1 MSLVSVTHED
11 GLAIVTIDNPP
22 VSTGNTA
29 LRTALFEA
37 FTGLQDDRSI
47 SAIVVLSAQAHF
59 YSGSDIKEFDG
70 PVQHPLLTEVI
81 EVMES
86 LEVPIV
92 AALNGLTLGGGLE
105 FALACDER
113 IATTDS
119 KLGLPEVS
127 LGFMPGAGGTVRL
140 PRLIGTAAAIDIIAS
155 GRPVDVRKALELGLV
170 DEVVET
176 AEPGDLRAAAI
187 ARAKT
192 AARRRIVLMDHLPD
206 EDQPALDAV
215 VEKYRGSRKTRPNVL
230 RAIDFV
236 LDGVGRPG
244 PETVKAERI
253 VFDELRVSPEARNL
267 RYLFFATRAAAKDFA
282 AAKPSRPIR
291 RVGVAGA
298 GTMGLGIAEALLG
311 SGLEV
316 VLYEVS
322 AEALQRAEEKLRAIG
337 EGARRW
343 GRLSCVTEL
352 AGFADVDLTIDAV
365 FEDMAV
371 KQQLLRDLEPVVAA
385 DTILATN
392 TSYLDLNEMAEVLKD
407 RSRFVGLHFF
417 NPANRNPLVEVVRAA
432 ETSDETIGAMAS
444 IAKALRKTPI
454 LAGVADGFVA
464 NRVYADY
471 RMQAEYL
478 VEDGASPRQ
487 VDDAMRALG
496 LPVGPFAV
504 GDMSG
509 LDIAWARRK
518 RLAESR
524 DPEQRYVTIADTL
537 CEQGRLGKKTGAGWY
552 LYSEESPRGAEDPKV
567 ALIVDRAREAKGI
580 TPRTISREEIQQ
592 RIICAMLVAA
602 AGLVESGIAN
612 RSSDID
618 LALTEGFAFPRW
630 LGGPVRYAAAQSD
643 EWLREGLQRVWE
655 SDPIGFAPAA
665 GSGAEIP
672 QSIRRALDEVGG

>member
-1 MSLVSVTHED
+1 MSLVSVTHEGD
-11 GLAIVTIDNPP
+11 LAVVTIDNPP

-29 LRTALFEA
+29 LRTALFDA
-37 FTGLQDDRSI
+37 FTGLAEKPGLT
-47 SAIVVLSAQAHF
+47 AIVVHSAQAHF

-155 GRPVDVRKALELGLV
+155 AKPVGARQALELGLV
-170 DEVVET
+170 DEVVEQENLMAT
-176 AEPGDLRAAAI
+176 AV
-187 ARAKT
+187 ARAKN
-192 AARRRIVLMDHLPD
+192 AVRRRIVLMEHQPD
-206 EDQPALDAV
+206 TDQAALDAV
-215 VEKYRGSRKTRPNVL
+215 VEKYRSSPKTRPNVL

-236 LDGVGRPG
+236 LAGVGKPG
-244 PETVKAERI
+244 PETVKQERL
-253 VFDELRVSPEARNL
+253 VFDELRVAPEARNL
-267 RYLFFATRAAAKDFA
+267 RYLFFAARAAAKDFA
-282 AAKPSRPIR
+282 IAKPKLPIR

-298 GTMGLGIAEALLG
+298 GTMGSGIAEALLG
-311 SGLEV
+311 AGLEV
-316 VLYEVS
+316 VLYEVNAEVLENAGRRLETAS
-322 AEALQRAEEKLRAIG
+322 ATARKWG
-337 EGARRW
+337 E
-343 GRLSCVTEL
+343 LSRVSDL
-352 AGFADVDLTIDAV
+352 AAFADVDLVIDAV

-371 KQQLLRDLEPVVAA
+371 KQQLLRDLEPVVSA
-385 DTILATN
+385 DTVLATN
-392 TSYLDLNEMAEVLKD
+392 TSYLDLNEMAEALED
-407 RSRFVGLHFF
+407 RTRFVGLHFF
-417 NPANRNPLVEVVRAA
+417 NPANRNPLVEVVRA
-432 ETSDETIGAMAS
+432 EQTSDEAIGAMAA
-444 IAKALRKTPI
+444 IAKTLRKTPI

-464 NRVYADY
+464 NRVYSDY

-518 RLAESR
+518 RLAATR
-524 DPEQRYVTIADTL
+524 NPEQRYATIADTL

-552 LYSEESPRGAEDPKV
+552 LYSDEAPRGAEDPKV
-567 ALIVDRAREAKGI
+567 ALIIDRAREAKGI
-580 TPRTISREEIQQ
+580 SPRTISREEIQQ

-602 AGLVESGIAN
+602 AGLVESGVAN
-612 RSSDID
+612 RASDID
-618 LALTEGFAFPRW
+618 LAFTEGFAFPRW
-630 LGGPVRYAAAQSD
+630 LGGPIRYAAAQSD
-643 EWLREGLQRVWE
+643 EWLGEGLRLVGD
-655 SDPIGFAPAA
+655 SDPIGFSLAA
-665 GSGAEIP
+665 GSEEAIP
-672 QSIRRALDEVGG
+672 PKIRRVLDEVGR

>member
-11 GLAIVTIDNPP
+11 DLAIVTIDNPP

-37 FTGLQDDRSI
+37 FTGLKEDRGV

-92 AALNGLTLGGGLE
+92 AGLNGLTLGGGLE

-155 GRPVDVRKALELGLV
+155 ARPVDARKALELGLV
-170 DEVVET
+170 DEVVEP
-176 AEPGDLRAAAI
+176 AELRAAAL
-187 ARAKT
+187 ARAKS
-192 AARRRIVLMDHLPD
+192 AERRRIVLTPHRPD
-206 EDQPALDAV
+206 EDQTALDAV
-215 VEKYRGSRKTRPNVL
+215 VEKYRSSPKTRPNVL

-236 LDGVGRPG
+236 LEGIGKPG

-253 VFDELRVSPEARNL
+253 VFDELRVSAEARNL
-267 RYLFFATRAAAKDFA
+267 RYLFFATRAAAKDFG
-282 AAKPSRPIR
+282 AAKPNRPIR

-311 SGLEV
+311 AGLEV

-322 AEALQRAEEKLRAIG
+322 AEALQRAEEKLQAVGRD
-337 EGARRW
+337 ARRW
-343 GRLSCVTEL
+343 GELVCVSEL
-352 AGFADVDLTIDAV
+352 ARFADVDLVIDAV

-371 KQQLLRDLEPVVAA
+371 KQQLLRDLEPIVSA
-385 DTILATN
+385 DAILATN
-392 TSYLDLNEMAEVLKD
+392 TSYLDLNEMAGALGD
-407 RSRFVGLHFF
+407 PARFVGLHFF
-417 NPANRNPLVEVVRAA
+417 NPANRNPLVEVVRA
-432 ETSDETIGAMAS
+432 ERTSEETIGAMAQ
-444 IAKALRKTPI
+444 IAKLLRKTPI

-471 RMQAEYL
+471 RTQAEYL

-496 LPVGPFAV
+496 LPIGPFAV

-518 RLAESR
+518 RLAATR
-524 DPEQRYVTIADTL
+524 NPEQRYVTIADTL

-552 LYSEESPRGAEDPKV
+552 LYTEETPRGAEDPKV
-567 ALIVDRAREAKGI
+567 ALIIDQAREAKGI
-580 TPRTISREEIQQ
+580 GPRTVFREEIQQ

-602 AGLVESGIAN
+602 AGLVDGGIAN
-612 RSSDID
+612 RASDID

-630 LGGPVRYAAAQSD
+630 LGGPVRYAAAQSE
-643 EWLREGLQRVWE
+643 EWLSEGLQRVWE
-655 SDPIGFAPAA
+655 SDPIGFALAA
-665 GSGAEIP
+665 GSEEEIP
-672 QSIRRALDEVGG
+672 RSIRLVLEEARG

>member
-11 GLAIVTIDNPP
+11 DLAILTIDNPP

-37 FTGLQDDRSI
+37 FAELRKERGAR
-47 SAIVVLSAQAHF
+47 AIVVLSAQAHF

-113 IATTDS
+113 VATTDS

-155 GRPVDVRKALELGLV
+155 AKPIGAQRALELGLV
-170 DEVVET
+170 DEVVDASE
-176 AEPGDLRAAAI
+176 LRAAAV
-187 ARAKT
+187 ARAR
-192 AARRRIVLMDHLPD
+192 AAVRRRIVLMEHLPA
-206 EDQPALDAV
+206 EDPAELDAV
-215 VEKYRGSRKTRPNVL
+215 VDRYRSSPKTRPNVL

-236 LDGVGRPG
+236 LAGVGKPG
-244 PETVKAERI
+244 PETVKRERV
-253 VFDELRVSPEARNL
+253 VFDELRVGPEARNL
-267 RYLFFATRAAAKDFA
+267 RYLFFAARAAAKDLA
-282 AAKPSRPIR
+282 VAEPNRPIR

-298 GTMGLGIAEALLG
+298 GTMGFGIAEALLG
-311 SGLEV
+311 AGLEV
-316 VLYEVS
+316 VLYEVD
-322 AEALQRAEEKLRAIG
+322 AEVRRGAEERLRAAG
-337 EGARRW
+337 EASRKW
-343 GRLSCVTEL
+343 GELDCVSDL
-352 AGFADVDLTIDAV
+352 AAFAGVDLVIDAV

-371 KQQLLRDLEPVVAA
+371 KQRLLRDLEPVVAA
-385 DTILATN
+385 DAVLATN
-392 TSYLDLNEMAEVLKD
+392 TSYLDLNEMAAALED

-417 NPANRNPLVEVVRAA
+417 NPANRNPLIEVVRADR
-432 ETSDETIGAMAS
+432 TSDATIGAMAQV
-444 IAKALRKTPI
+444 ARLLRKTPI

-518 RLAESR
+518 RQAATR
-524 DPEQRYVTIADTL
+524 NPEQRYTTIADTL

-552 LYSEESPRGAEDPKV
+552 LYSEEAPRGSEDPRV
-567 ALIVDRAREAKGI
+567 ARIIDEARAARGI
-580 TPRTISREEIQQ
+580 EPRVVPRDEIQQ
-592 RIICAMLVAA
+592 RIVCVMLIAA
-602 AGLVESGIAN
+602 AGLVESGVAN
-612 RSSDID
+612 RASDID
-618 LALTEGFAFPRW
+618 LAFTEGFAFPRW
-630 LGGPVRYAAAQSD
+630 LGGPVRYAAAQPD
-643 EWLREGLQRVWE
+643 EWLGEGLRRVWE
-655 SDPIGFAPAA
+655 SDPIGFALAA
-665 GSGAEIP
+665 GSGEAIP
-672 QSIRRALDEVGG
+672 RSIRRVLDEVSG